1 MYAIINSG
9 GKQYRVQQ
17 GDQLR
22 LEKLVGNPGDK
33 VELDQVLLVK
43 TDKGLRV
50 GNPLVENAKVMAT
63 ILEEGRGK
71 KILIFKMKR
80 RKQYRR
86 KQGHRQSYTSVLID
100 SIPL

>member
-86 KQGHRQSYTSVLID
+86 KQGHRQSYTSVLIE
-100 SIPL
+100 SITL